1 MSINTPIFSIAK
13 DLNVKVI
20 EYY

>member
-13 DLNVKVI
+13 DLNVESNRI
-20 EYY
+20 L

>member
-13 DLNVKVI
+13 VLMSKVI

>member
-1 MSINTPIFSIAK
+1 MSINTPIYSIAK
-13 DLNVKVI
+13 DLNSKVI

>member
-13 DLNVKVI
+13 DLNVEVI